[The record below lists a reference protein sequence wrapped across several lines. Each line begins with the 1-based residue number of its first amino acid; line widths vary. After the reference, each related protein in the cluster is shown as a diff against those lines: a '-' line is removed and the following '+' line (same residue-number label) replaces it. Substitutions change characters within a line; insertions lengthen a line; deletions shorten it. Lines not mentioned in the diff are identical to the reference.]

1 MKKLFIFF
9 LVASLLL
16 VGCGQQGG
24 NQPAVEKTKQATIEF
39 TDDTGKLVKLAKP
52 AKKIIS
58 LYSAHTENLFSL
70 GLDAEI
76 IGVSTSENYPPAALQ
91 KTKFDYRADPERV
104 IAQEPDVV
112 LIRPFVKRGY
122 PDFVKALEN
131 AGIQV
136 ISLYPEKYA
145 DFPEYIQ
152 KLGLLTGK
160 TVKAQELLTN
170 FEQQLAKLTQANTQK
185 QAKVFFEATS
195 NQRTTTPDSIP
206 AGLITK
212 LGYQPVFIGKP
223 VVDKGTSIASFDL
236 EELMLQADKIDIYIA
251 QKGIM
256 NAKVNKAVIIARPG
270 YENIKAVRTG
280 KVLIMDEKL
289 ISSPTFRLLL
299 GAEQLIN
306 MQ

>member
-1 MKKLFIFF
+1 MKKLLIFF

-24 NQPAVEKTKQATIEF
+24 NQPAGEKTKQATIEF

-160 TVKAQELLTN
+160 SVKAQELLTN

>member
-1 MKKLFIFF
+1 MKKLLIFF
-9 LVASLLL
+9 LLASLLL
-16 VGCGQQGG
+16 VGCGQQAK
-24 NQPAVEKTKQATIEF
+24 QPAGEKTKQVTIEF

-70 GLDAEI
+70 GLDKEI
-76 IGVSTSENYPPAALQ
+76 IGVSTSENYPLAALQ
-91 KTKFDYRADPERV
+91 KTKFDYRADPEQV

-136 ISLYPEKYA
+136 VSLYPEKYA
-145 DFPEYIQ
+145 EFPEYIK

-160 TVKAQELLTN
+160 SAKAEELLTN
-170 FEQQLAKLTQANTQK
+170 FEQQLTKLAQANTQK
-185 QAKVFFEATS
+185 QAKVFFESTS

-206 AGLITK
+206 AGLIAK
-212 LGYQPVFIGKP
+212 LGYQPIFIGKP

-236 EELMLQADKIDIYIA
+236 EELMLNADKIDIYIA

-256 NAKVNKAVIIARPG
+256 NAKVSKEVITARPG

-280 KVLIMDEKL
+280 KILIIDEKL

-299 GAEQLIN
+299 GAEQLLKN
-306 MQ
+306 N

>member
-1 MKKLFIFF
+1 MKKLLIFF
-9 LVASLLL
+9 LLASLLL
-16 VGCGQQGG
+16 VGCGQQAP
-24 NQPAVEKTKQATIEF
+24 QPAGEKTKQVTIEF

-70 GLDAEI
+70 GLDKEI

-91 KTKFDYRADPERV
+91 KTKFDYRADPEQV

-136 ISLYPEKYA
+136 VSLYPEKYT
-145 DFPEYIQ
+145 DFPEYIK

-160 TVKAQELLTN
+160 SAKAEELLTS
-170 FEQQLAKLTQANTQK
+170 FEQQLTKLAQANTQK
-185 QAKVFFEATS
+185 QAKVFFESTS

-236 EELMLQADKIDIYIA
+236 EELMLKADKIDIYIA

-256 NAKVNKAVIIARPG
+256 NAKVSKEVITARPG

-280 KVLIMDEKL
+280 KVLIIDEKL

-299 GAEQLIN
+299 GAEQLLQN
-306 MQ
+306 N

>member
-1 MKKLFIFF
+1 MKKLLIFF
-9 LVASLLL
+9 LLASLLL
-16 VGCGQQGG
+16 VGCGQQAT
-24 NQPAVEKTKQATIEF
+24 QPAGEKTKQVTIEF

-70 GLDAEI
+70 GLDKEI

-91 KTKFDYRADPERV
+91 KTKFDYRADPEQV

-136 ISLYPEKYA
+136 VSLYPEKYT
-145 DFPEYIQ
+145 DFPDYIK

-160 TVKAQELLTN
+160 SAKAEELLTS
-170 FEQQLAKLTQANTQK
+170 FEQQLTKLAQANTQK
-185 QAKVFFEATS
+185 QAKVFFESTS

-236 EELMLQADKIDIYIA
+236 EELMLKADKIDIYIA

-256 NAKVNKAVIIARPG
+256 NAKVSKEVITARPG

-280 KVLIMDEKL
+280 KVLIIDEKL

-299 GAEQLIN
+299 GAEQLLQN
-306 MQ
+306 N

>member
-1 MKKLFIFF
+1 MQQRLIV
-9 LVASLLL
+9 LCLLICIL
-16 VGCGQQGG
+16 LTGCSQQTKGTSE
-24 NQPAVEKTKQATIEF
+24 PKTNPQAIEF
-39 TDDTGKLVKLAKP
+39 TDDTGKVIKLAKP

-76 IGVSTSENYPPAALQ
+76 IGVGTADNYPAPALA

-145 DFPEYIQ
+145 DFPEYIK

-170 FEQQLAKLTQANTQK
+170 FEQQLTKLAQANKYK
-185 QAKVFFEATS
+185 QAKIFFEATS
-195 NQRTTTPDSIP
+195 NQRTITADSIP
-206 AGLITK
+206 AGIMKK
-212 LGYQPVFIGKP
+212 LGYQPIFIGKP

-236 EELMLQADKIDIYIA
+236 EELILQADKIDIYVA

-256 NAKVNKAVIIARPG
+256 NAKVNKAVISARPG
-270 YENIKAVRTG
+270 YENIKAVRTD
-280 KVLIMDEKL
+280 KILIIDEKL

-306 MQ
+306 LQ